1 MTMSL
6 RLRLTREAAG
16 VVSLA
21 AGCGGDVATRVD
33 SLRTC
38 TQSEG

>member
-16 VVSLA
+16 VVLIADNASGL
-21 AGCGGDVATRVD
+21 
-33 SLRTC
+33 SIF
-38 TQSEG
+38 